1 MTEKYVKG
9 KMIELIRYAAKMNKD
24 QPGSL
29 DAVVLSPTEYEHLVR
44 DLDQV
49 YLPSRPGYE
58 AREMLVS
65 GVKVTT
71 TGV

>member
-9 KMIELIRYAAKMNKD
+9 KMIELIQYAAKINRD

-29 DAVVLSPTEYEHLVR
+29 DAVVLNPTEYEHLVM
-44 DLDQV
+44 DLGQF
-49 YLPSRPGYE
+49 YFPGTM
-58 AREMLVS
+58 AREMTVD